1 MDESSDQMS
10 IFDVMYNCRAMR
22 RLKPD
27 AVPEEL
33 LIQLIEAANKAATAS
48 NTQPCRWIISRD
60 SEVKQKLADINRDAI
75 KRFYPAPDP
84 DAPQS
89 AFEWQMEHMH
99 EIPALIT
106 ACIKTGPEKLNGSFI
121 DGVTT
126 GGSIWPAIQ
135 NLLLAARASG
145 LGACPTTLPLAD
157 KAAAKAALGI
167 PEGVEPI
174 CLIPVGYP
182 MGKFGSVTRLSVSK
196 ILHWDRW

>member
-1 MDESSDQMS
+1 MG
-10 IFDVMYNCRAMR
+10 IYDVMNNCRAMR

-27 AVPEEL
+27 EIPEKIL
-33 LIQLIEAANKAATAS
+33 VDLIEAANKAATAS
-48 NTQPCRWIISRD
+48 NTQPCRWIIARD
-60 SEVKQKLADINRDAI
+60 PEVKQKLADINRDAI

-84 DAPQS
+84 NAPQS
-89 AFEWQMEHMH
+89 AFEWQMEHMQD
-99 EIPALIT
+99 IPALVI
-106 ACIKTGPEKLNGSFI
+106 ACIKTDPAKSAATFI
-121 DGVTT
+121 EGITI

-157 KAAAKAALGI
+157 RAAAKAALGV

-182 MGKFGSVTRLSVSK
+182 MGKFGPVTRLPVSK